1 VVPQYALLPSKLSRW
16 ALFQSPHFGSMPLYL
31 LNYHKQNLE
40 NSFDKLPT
48 CTLGFSYQFYDE
60 LDFSSTPLQLPTIP

>member
-1 VVPQYALLPSKLSRW
+1 
-16 ALFQSPHFGSMPLYL
+16 MPLYL

-48 CTLGFSYQFYDE
+48 CTLGLCHQLYDE
-60 LDFSSTPLQLPTIP
+60 LDSSPTPLQNTPLQLPTIP